1 MNFIEKREGITLIE
15 VLIVSVIMGVVIT
28 ITGTISGKFAERRS
42 VDRVTTAISSTLYI
56 TKLKALRH
64 GLEYQAVFTFVPEK
78 KTLTIVTER
87 GNSNRGSDKYEEET
101 SQTIRVRDGVIINPP
116 NKAYN
121 FNPNGTLGGA
131 SGTVR
136 IEPTSKNIKRC
147 GRIVVSPFGRIR
159 VIQGNLDGTGC
170 NAVN

>member
-15 VLIVSVIMGVVIT
+15 VLIVSVIMGVIIT

-64 GLEYQAVFTFVPEK
+64 GLEYQAVFTFVPEN
-78 KTLTIVTER
+78 KTLTIETER
-87 GNSNRGSDKYEEET
+87 GNSNRGSDIYEKET
-101 SQTIRVRDGVIINPP
+101 SQTIRVTEGITITPATR
-116 NKAYN
+116 KYN

-136 IEPTSKNIKRC
+136 IEPTSEN
-147 GRIVVSPFGRIR
+147 
-159 VIQGNLDGTGC
+159 
-170 NAVN
+170 